1 MESSW
6 SHAGRNEG
14 RCSCGGCTAPSE
26 TALVWK
32 HGLKAWSQSLSSLVL
47 VKVKCLLSGAL
58 SEPASS
64 AAMCPP
70 NAGQDAQLPPGCL
83 DRHMGCNPW
92 PKQAGSSQLLP
103 SLGLAV
109 GVGPGRAVGH
119 DAGGWQGVLLKAAP
133 CWEAGSRTCCAGA
146 ALCFFF
152 FVLVVFLKMVP
163 FAILPVFHKTFPG
176 RTSPKLLG
184 IQLLEGVGVKDI
196 CASVQC

>member
-1 MESSW
+1 MNKRQAIVESSW
-6 SHAGRNEG
+6 SHAGQNEG

-32 HGLKAWSQSLSSLVL
+32 RGLKAWSQSLSSLVL

-152 FVLVVFLKMVP
+152 CFGGFPKNGAFCNPPSLSQNFSWQNLS
-163 FAILPVFHKTFPG
+163 KTSGNSAFG
-176 RTSPKLLG
+176 RRWG
-184 IQLLEGVGVKDI
+184 
-196 CASVQC
+196 